1 MSHQQRLRPSH
12 WRHLLAQL
20 TGSVVAA
27 LSLDSAEVGDVDAT
41 TVEAQFSDNVNAT
54 DYKAGVTIKVNS
66 VSQTIN
72 TATRQA
78 DHSLVHFVIAAAVDV
93 DDTITWEYDDD
104 LGDYADD
111 EANPMGDISATAATN
126 YVGAHLYFDTAD
138 DAVWSAAL

>member
-20 TGSVVAA
+20 TGSVQAA
-27 LSLDSAEVGDVDAT
+27 LSLSSTEIGDLGTT
-41 TVEAQFSDNVNAT
+41 TVEAQFSESVTAT

-66 VSQTIN
+66 ISQTIN

-111 EANPMGDISATAATN
+111 AANPMGDISATGATN
-126 YVGAHLYFDTAD
+126 YVGSHLYFDTAD
-138 DAVWSAAL
+138 DAVWSGAV